1 MHSWQWQTW
10 NDLPY
15 LTCSLLA
22 PWQHGFLTRQFAPRS
37 VFELTSVLAP
47 QAQAYRLKQVHGN
60 IVRLASEISVPPND
74 QGTND
79 QPAPHWPDGDG
90 VVSEAAHQAMWACTA
105 DCTPVLIGD
114 VRTGQV
120 AAVHAGWR
128 GTAQKIVPVAIG
140 RLQAQ
145 GSALADLRVAM
156 GPAMVGEVYQVAE
169 AVAAE
174 TVATV
179 SAGLDPALNPAQ
191 ILAHW
196 QAQDSPPILPD
207 PELGKVKLDVR
218 RVNALQL
225 FQLGLGEEQVA
236 IAPHCTF
243 QEPIHFFSYRRDNLK
258 KVQWSGI
265 VSR

>member
-1 MHSWQWQTW
+1 MHNWQWQTW
-10 NDLPY
+10 NNLPY
-15 LTCSLLA
+15 LTCSLLE
-22 PWQHGFLTRQFAPRS
+22 PWQHGFLTRDFAPRS
-37 VFELTSVLAP
+37 VFELTPAFHP
-47 QAQAYRLKQVHGN
+47 QAQTYRAKQVHGN
-60 IVRLASEISVPPND
+60 IVLLASEIPVPPSD
-74 QGTND
+74 QGTNN
-79 QPAPHWPDGDG
+79 QPSPTWPDGDG
-90 VVSEAAHQAMWACTA
+90 VVSAAGQQAMWVCTA

-156 GPAMVGEVYQVAE
+156 GPAIAGEVYQVAE

-179 SAGLDPALNPAQ
+179 SAGLALAPGD

-196 QAQDSPPILPD
+196 QTHPEPPILSD
-207 PELGKVKLDVR
+207 PESGKVRLDVR

-225 FQLGLGEEQVA
+225 EQLGLSAEQVA
-236 IAPHCTF
+236 IAPDCTF
-243 QEPIHFFSYRRDNLK
+243 QDPTHFFSYRRDNLK